1 MGYLDPGK
9 VVGVSALVGGLL
21 LIVWGFYLRRHGR
34 LRNLQGAAV
43 LAGFAIFMGF
53 AAMSIGAF
61 FILRAAGSYSQL

>member
-9 VVGVSALVGGLL
+9 VGGFSALVAGLL

-43 LAGFAIFMGF
+43 LAGFAVFMGL
-53 AAMSIGAF
+53 AAMSVAAY
-61 FILRAAGSYSQL
+61 FILRAAAR

>member
-1 MGYLDPGK
+1 LGYLDPGK

-21 LIVWGFYLRRHGR
+21 LIVIVWGFYLRRHGR

-61 FILRAAGSYSQL
+61 FILRAAGS

>member
-1 MGYLDPGK
+1 LGYLDPGK

-21 LIVWGFYLRRHGR
+21 LIVIVWGFYLRRHGR

-61 FILRAAGSYSQL
+61 FILRAAGT

>member
-21 LIVWGFYLRRHGR
+21 LIVIVWGFYLRRHGR
-34 LRNLQGAAV
+34 LRNLQGAAD

-61 FILRAAGSYSQL
+61 FILRAAGS